1 MKFCVE
7 NFPTSKVLNVEMFP
21 RFMERCCLKQDHM
34 SVDDTWVLDNNR
46 REVEKEVRMKIEGAC
61 KIVRWY

>member
-1 MKFCVE
+1 
-7 NFPTSKVLNVEMFP
+7 MFP

>member
-7 NFPTSKVLNVEMFP
+7 NFPTKGAECRNVSMLYGTMLLEAGSHECRRLMLN
-21 RFMERCCLKQDHM
+21 
-34 SVDDTWVLDNNR
+34 NNR

-61 KIVRWY
+61 EIVRWY